1 MSAQSGSGSTKATT
15 GMTLSGNSPKVPWLP
30 PVPPPVEQYDGGSS
44 GMKNT
49 TTNNKNSHNIGDA
62 TATRI
67 QLPEPGIAGM
77 PYAPIRRQ
85 ISNIS
90 QNSGGI
96 LSPKNMD
103 GEYQEGSGN
112 PSLNNNSNMGMMMM
126 MMPPLPPPP
135 PAWQQQ
141 QQQQQQQHP
150 EELLSARYQEEHH
163 HQQQPTDA
171 VVAPELEQ
179 TWDAGVEALEG
190 GGGEEGQIYA
200 SNNGDQPY
208 YQQQQEYYRQDT
220 YAYQY
225 GQQQQGEGGGM
236 KADGGGGDTDMPS
249 LPHGPSCTGDVPS
262 YDNDTANTANL
273 KLPPPPGA
281 ENSPIKAK
289 FARSLRKGMLISAHS
304 GVLPRVTTDDNNNS
318 APTDENHHHH
328 HHQQQQHVGDE
339 NENANSARHHQQD
352 EYAYR
357 DNNNNNIS
365 MDDEHQHQQHQQQ
378 PGSSDFGAP
387 PTLPPVTTLLK
398 QECPPLGGQP
408 GSGQGG
414 RPVGPFMRP
423 NSSRSNGDGG
433 GDGGNR
439 NAVTSPTFMPLATVG
454 GSDSARSGQQQ
465 QAPPS
470 FLQRPGSGGALDGNG
485 SSSGSLHPPLPSQ
498 PPSASSQQQQQQP
511 YKFQQQQPPLTT
523 TNNQLQRIK
532 QLKKTKKRS
541 FIRRLLPWLLLLM
554 VVSAIIGAAGVVV
567 CITAVANVID
577 SMGSVATKVRWNH
590 IPGEVGA
597 LIIAIN
603 YNNNNNNNG
612 IIITDPPPPPP
623 QQQQQPQLV
632 WPYPAEESVLIGL
645 HSPAQQLGKV
655 LSVQNEVAQQRAAA
669 ILSCSASSNGLPG
682 LGDDGDYDDDLAGM
696 GRDDYGDQ
704 EMKEMMASRRKRRQ
718 AAALLKKKESA
729 GGRSSVCL
737 WAQWSI
743 KQTLLSVQLS
753 KQAASMALYHGPSVI
768 VTYSKSAAAF
778 LGRHYLELQR
788 QMFGLKSSHGRAE
801 VYAHITG
808 RLGEARQLIKDLMHW
823 SHCLAQHFK
832 VSGMGSWDAIAQ
844 PAAGCWQEHLGR
856 YYITGSTNNTGDD
869 VTRSSNNTGDGVVA
883 GQAEGDVEQGEDIA
897 PAYVVGSHVDTG
909 GEHVVDEQ
917 PQVVEMDEQKE
928 EIQPLQEQQQQQEN
942 SGEEAV
948 EKPPAEVE
956 DNTQPPIDDVLQQEK
971 EIAVADGTDVVEESI
986 QEKEIDIA
994 VAVGTDV
1001 VEESIEGDAGEEQQ
1015 QWEEKA
1021 HTPVEGRTQL
1031 DPHPVAPAPAPEPH
1045 SHASTDSH
1053 VGSEVKD
1060 VDAYYAEMVA
1070 QYEEEQKQQQQQQQ
1084 QQGEGQQQ
1092 QQHQEEV
1099 EEVGKEEDKGEM
1111 VVTDI
1116 PASPAPVEVVVQL
1129 QNGDSLRESLG
1140 LTAPVP
1146 KPPVDDGS
1154 PPERRRKLGDPLT
1167 VVEPPSSPQQ
1177 QHEQHAPPF
1186 APTVEVPPLSPSVV
1200 EKTEAAITNAVATIS
1215 GPLGA
1220 LAMLVRDKSTEG
1232 LVGVKKSGLHA
1243 AELLS
1248 DVAAQAASSAKTAA
1262 GAVGSFLS
1270 GSLGSAV
1277 VGAALSAG
1285 GFMLKS
1291 WVDRRANGGVSVVG
1305 SPSVVLKA
1313 AMGRAK
1319 KAVTGNGGGS
1329 GSRTKR
1335 GDANKK
1341 DEAVGDVS
1349 DGDGED
1355 EEVRVVAKKTTTTA
1369 RRRKTSAADAIPV
1382 SPAKTP
1388 SRGRKSKSNVDVQD
1402 DNGGARPR
1410 SVSRRR
1416 RSTLS
1421 LRSS

>member
-1 MSAQSGSGSTKATT
+1 
-15 GMTLSGNSPKVPWLP
+15 MTLSGGSPKVPWLP
-30 PVPPPVEQYDGGSS
+30 PVPPPVDQYDGGSGS
-44 GMKNT
+44 MDT
-49 TTNNKNSHNIGDA
+49 TTNNNHNSHNIGDF

-67 QLPEPGIAGM
+67 QLPDPGIAGM

-90 QNSGGI
+90 QNSAGI
-96 LSPKNMD
+96 LSPKNMS

-112 PSLNNNSNMGMMMM
+112 PPLNNNSNTVMM

-135 PAWQQQ
+135 PAL
-141 QQQQQQQHP
+141 QQQHP

-163 HQQQPTDA
+163 HQPTDA
-171 VVAPELEQ
+171 VVPPELEQ

-190 GGGEEGQIYA
+190 VGEEGNIYT
-200 SNNGDQPY
+200 NYNGDQPY
-208 YQQQQEYYRQDT
+208 YHQHQEYYHQDT
-220 YAYQY
+220 YGYQY
-225 GQQQQGEGGGM
+225 EQQQQGEGEGT
-236 KADGGGGDTDMPS
+236 AGGGGDMDMPS
-249 LPHGPSCTGDVPS
+249 LPYIPSCTADVPS
-262 YDNDTANTANL
+262 YDNGTANIANL

-304 GVLPRVTTDDNNNS
+304 GVLPGVTTDDNNNS
-318 APTDENHHHH
+318 TPKDEHHHHH

-339 NENANSARHHQQD
+339 NENVNSARHQQQD
-352 EYAYR
+352 EYAFQ
-357 DNNNNNIS
+357 DNNNNIS
-365 MDDEHQHQQHQQQ
+365 TDNEYHQHHQQQQQQQQQ
-378 PGSSDFGAP
+378 PGSSDFGGP
-387 PTLPPVTTLLK
+387 PTLPPVTTLVK
-398 QECPPLGGQP
+398 QESPPLGGQP

-414 RPVGPFMRP
+414 RPVGPFICP
-423 NSSRSNGDGG
+423 NSSRSNGNGS
-433 GDGGNR
+433 GDGGNK
-439 NAVTSPTFMPLATVG
+439 NGVTSPTFIRLATVG
-454 GSDSARSGQQQ
+454 GSDSARSSQQQ

-470 FLQRPGSGGALDGNG
+470 FSQRPGSGGGGLDGNV
-485 SSSGSLHPPLPSQ
+485 STSGSLHHPPPSQ

-511 YKFQQQQPPLTT
+511 YKFQQQQSPLTT
-523 TNNQLQRIK
+523 TRNQLQRIK
-532 QLKKTKKRS
+532 QLKKSKKQS

-577 SMGSVATKVRWNH
+577 SIGSVATKVRWNH

-597 LIIAIN
+597 LITAVN
-603 YNNNNNNNG
+603 YNNNNNNDG
-612 IIITDPPPPPP
+612 IIVTDPPTPP
-623 QQQQQPQLV
+623 QQQQLL
-632 WPYPAEESVLIGL
+632 WPYPADESVLIGL
-645 HSPAQQLGKV
+645 HSPAQQLGKF
-655 LSVQNEVAQQRAAA
+655 LSVQNEVAQQMAAA
-669 ILSCSASSNGLPG
+669 ILSCSTSTTGLPRF
-682 LGDDGDYDDDLAGM
+682 GDDGDYGDDLAGM

-704 EMKEMMASRRKRRQ
+704 EMMAIKRKRRH
-718 AAALLKKKESA
+718 AAALLKKKES
-729 GGRSSVCL
+729 GGGGSSVCL

-743 KQTLLSVQLS
+743 KQTLLSIQLS
-753 KQAASMALYHGPSVI
+753 QQAASMALYHGPSVV

-856 YYITGSTNNTGDD
+856 YYITSSSNNTGDGI
-869 VTRSSNNTGDGVVA
+869 TSSNSGDGVVA
-883 GQAEGDVEQGEDIA
+883 GQAEGEVEQEKDVA
-897 PAYVVGSHVDTG
+897 PVYVIGSTVETG
-909 GEHVVDEQ
+909 GERVVDEQ
-917 PQVVEMDEQKE
+917 PQVVEMNKQKE
-928 EIQPLQEQQQQQEN
+928 EIQSLQEQQQQQEN

-948 EKPPAEVE
+948 EERPLEVE
-956 DNTQPPIDDVLQQEK
+956 VNTQPPVDDVQQAK
-971 EIAVADGTDVVEESI
+971 EIDIAGDIDVVEESI
-986 QEKEIDIA
+986 Q
-994 VAVGTDV
+994 
-1001 VEESIEGDAGEEQQ
+1001 GDAGGEQPPAATIPPLRSPGAGVEQNEEEDVSNKVVKEEGGEEQQ
-1015 QWEEKA
+1015 QQEEKA
-1021 HTPVEGRTQL
+1021 HTPVGGRKQL
-1031 DPHPVAPAPAPEPH
+1031 EPHPAPSPELH
-1045 SHASTDSH
+1045 SHASTDSR
-1053 VGSEVKD
+1053 VDTEVKD
-1060 VDAYYAEMVA
+1060 VDAYYAEMMA
-1070 QYEEEQKQQQQQQQ
+1070 QYEEEQKRQQ

-1092 QQHQEEV
+1092 EEGEEV
-1099 EEVGKEEDKGEM
+1099 EKEEDEGEM
-1111 VVTDI
+1111 AVTEI
-1116 PASPAPVEVVVQL
+1116 PASSAPAAVEVVVDQL
-1129 QNGDSLRESLG
+1129 QNEDSLRESLV

-1154 PPERRRKLGDPLT
+1154 PPERRRKLGDPL
-1167 VVEPPSSPQQ
+1167 VAMQPPPSPQQ

-1186 APTVEVPPLSPSVV
+1186 APIVEVPPSSPSIV
-1200 EKTEAAITNAVATIS
+1200 EKTKAAITNAVATSLSSVKSAFATIS
-1215 GPLGA
+1215 GPLSA
-1220 LAMLVRDKSTEG
+1220 LAMLVRDKATEG
-1232 LVGVKKSGLHA
+1232 LVDVKKSGLYA

-1248 DVAAQAASSAKTAA
+1248 DVAAQAASRAKTAA

-1291 WVDRRANGGVSVVG
+1291 WLDSRANGGVSVVG

-1313 AMGRAK
+1313 AMGRAR
-1319 KAVTGNGGGS
+1319 KAVTGSGGGS
-1329 GSRTKR
+1329 GIRTKQR
-1335 GDANKK
+1335 DTNKQ
-1341 DEAVGDVS
+1341 DGADGDVS

-1355 EEVRVVAKKTTTTA
+1355 EEVKVVAKKTTATA
-1369 RRRKTSAADAIPV
+1369 RRRKTSAAAAAAAAAEATPV

-1388 SRGRKSKSNVDVQD
+1388 SRGRKSKSNVEVQE

-1416 RSTLS
+1416 RSTAL
-1421 LRSS
+1421 LDLVR